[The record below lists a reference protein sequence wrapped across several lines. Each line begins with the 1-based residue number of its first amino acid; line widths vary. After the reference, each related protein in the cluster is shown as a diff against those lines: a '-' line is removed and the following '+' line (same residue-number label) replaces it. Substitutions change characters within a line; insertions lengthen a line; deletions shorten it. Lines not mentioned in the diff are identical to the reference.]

1 MATFNR
7 VTDVHPGPNRYISE
21 PGSAKNIERYLE
33 DYAHPVIVTGELSAQ
48 AFLDYTGSSEF
59 FAPALRYDG
68 SSSERNARELAEQ
81 ACALEADAIVAIG
94 AGKLAD
100 TAKNVAEL
108 LNVDLIMVPTLA
120 CACAAYTPFSV
131 NYDDEHRYVGS
142 PLHGRNSVAMIVDS
156 ALISR
161 APAEKMVG
169 GIGDTI
175 AKWYECAPVLER
187 ANDLTAFDQLAY
199 QSARLIHDILLEH
212 SEDALKALH
221 AGDYD
226 NEQVRLLIDTII
238 GLAGTVGGLGCER
251 ARVSGAHALHNGL
264 TQVPGSAATMHGD
277 KVAYGVLVQLVA
289 EGKEA
294 EARQLLAYYDSVGLP
309 HSWKQMNLEFTDA
322 NLQTVAEYTAQPD
335 STFLAAVPDA
345 TPQMIVDAMRVVEE
359 FPVEAA

>member
-48 AFLDYTGSSEF
+48 AFLDYTGADGF
-59 FAPALRYDG
+59 FAPALRYDR
-68 SSSERNARELAEQ
+68 SATERNARELAEQ
-81 ACALEADAIVAIG
+81 ARARRRCDRGDRRGQARRHRQERGRTAQRGFGHGADARLRVRRIHAVLG
-94 AGKLAD
+94 
-100 TAKNVAEL
+100 EL
-108 LNVDLIMVPTLA
+108 
-120 CACAAYTPFSV
+120 
-131 NYDDEHRYVGS
+131 R
-142 PLHGRNSVAMIVDS
+142 R
-156 ALISR
+156 R
-161 APAEKMVG
+161 APLCGLAAARPQQC
-169 GIGDTI
+169 GDD
-175 AKWYECAPVLER
+175 CRFR
-187 ANDLTAFDQLAY
+187 AHLA
-199 QSARLIHDILLEH
+199 R
-212 SEDALKALH
+212 

-277 KVAYGVLVQLVA
+277 KVSYGVLVQLVA

-309 HSWKQMNLEFTDA
+309 HSWKQMNIEFTDE
-322 NLQTVAEYTAQPD
+322 NLWTVAEYTTQPD
-335 STFLAAVPDA
+335 STFLSAVPNA
-345 TPQMIVDAMRVVEE
+345 TPQMLVDAMRVVEE
-359 FPVEAA
+359 FPAEAA

>member
-1 MATFNR
+1 M
-7 VTDVHPGPNRYISE
+7 
-21 PGSAKNIERYLE
+21 
-33 DYAHPVIVTGELSAQ
+33 
-48 AFLDYTGSSEF
+48 
-59 FAPALRYDG
+59 
-68 SSSERNARELAEQ
+68 
-81 ACALEADAIVAIG
+81 AIG

-108 LNVDLIMVPTLA
+108 LNVDLVMVPTLA

-187 ANDLTAFDQLAY
+187 ANDLSAFDQLAY

-212 SEDALKALH
+212 SEDALKALR

-238 GLAGTVGGLGCER
+238 GLAGTIGGLGCER

-309 HSWKQMNLEFTDA
+309 HSWKQMNIEFTDE
-322 NLQTVAEYTAQPD
+322 NLWTVAEYTTQPD
-335 STFLAAVPDA
+335 STFLSAVPNA
-345 TPQMIVDAMRVVEE
+345 TPQMLVDAMRVVEE
-359 FPVEAA
+359 FPAEAA